1 MLTNIEDQE
10 DDSLN
15 KKVEQDKLSKSQR
28 GEVKI
33 YQLLDS
39 RTLVQDH
46 FQIKK
51 EQQIVSENS
60 PVDWFEM
67 Y

>member
-33 YQLLDS
+33 Y
-39 RTLVQDH
+39 
-46 FQIKK
+46 
-51 EQQIVSENS
+51 
-60 PVDWFEM
+60 
-67 Y
+67 